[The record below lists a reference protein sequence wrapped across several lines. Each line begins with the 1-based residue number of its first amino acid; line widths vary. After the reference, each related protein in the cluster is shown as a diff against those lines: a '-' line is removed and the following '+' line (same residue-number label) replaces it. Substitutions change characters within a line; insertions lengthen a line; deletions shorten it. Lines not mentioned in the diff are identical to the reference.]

1 MFNISKK
8 NISKIDKTL
17 IISVFILVI
26 YGLVVLYSAGSSLSN
41 HYFRK
46 QLIATIIGIIVVFFI
61 ISLDNHIIKKLN
73 IPMYIIC
80 NVLLVLVL
88 FFGVGDEWGAR
99 SWFKFGPINFQ
110 PSEIMKIVLII
121 SLANII
127 ESNKNSLNNPKIL
140 LKILIFAFI
149 PVALILKQPDSG
161 TAMVYTFIIIVM
173 LFTAGIDWKY
183 LIGAIILGIVSLPFL
198 YLRLDQFQR
207 DRILNFVHPERDL
220 SNTGWQALQGKIAI
234 GSGKLTGEGFLNGV
248 QSQYNFIPE
257 KQTDFI
263 FAVLVEEF
271 GFIGGF
277 ILILLYA
284 LMLYRCVVIA
294 QNSDNLYSKLLTIG
308 FAAMFLFHIFENIG
322 MTIGVMPI
330 TGIPLP
336 FFSYGGT
343 FQIINLISIGLI
355 ISSSIQKDPLNFI

>member
-1 MFNISKK
+1 
-8 NISKIDKTL
+8 
-17 IISVFILVI
+17 
-26 YGLVVLYSAGSSLSN
+26 
-41 HYFRK
+41 
-46 QLIATIIGIIVVFFI
+46 
-61 ISLDNHIIKKLN
+61 
-73 IPMYIIC
+73 
-80 NVLLVLVL
+80 
-88 FFGVGDEWGAR
+88 
-99 SWFKFGPINFQ
+99 
-110 PSEIMKIVLII
+110 
-121 SLANII
+121 
-127 ESNKNSLNNPKIL
+127 
-140 LKILIFAFI
+140 
-149 PVALILKQPDSG
+149 
-161 TAMVYTFIIIVM
+161 MVYTFIIIVM

-183 LIGAIILGIVSLPFL
+183 LIGATILGIISLPFL

>member
-1 MFNISKK
+1 MK

-17 IISVFILVI
+17 IISVLILVI

-127 ESNKNSLNNPKIL
+127 ESNKNSLNNPKTL

-149 PVALILKQPDSG
+149 PVALILKQPDAG

-263 FAVLVEEF
+263 FAVLVE
-271 GFIGGF
+271 
-277 ILILLYA
+277 
-284 LMLYRCVVIA
+284 
-294 QNSDNLYSKLLTIG
+294 
-308 FAAMFLFHIFENIG
+308 
-322 MTIGVMPI
+322 
-330 TGIPLP
+330 
-336 FFSYGGT
+336 
-343 FQIINLISIGLI
+343 
-355 ISSSIQKDPLNFI
+355 

>member
-1 MFNISKK
+1 MFNINKK
-8 NISKIDKTL
+8 NINKMDKL
-17 IISVFILVI
+17 LLLSIFILVI
-26 YGLVVLYSAGSSLSN
+26 YGLVVLFSAGSSLSN

-46 QLIATIIGIIVVFFI
+46 QMIATIIGLLVVLFI
-61 ISLDNHIIKKLN
+61 ISIDIQTIKRFY
-73 IPMYIIC
+73 IPMYVIS
-80 NVLLVLVL
+80 NLLLVLVL
-88 FFGVGDEWGAR
+88 FLGVGDEWGAR

-110 PSEIMKIVLII
+110 PSEITKIVLVI
-121 SLANII
+121 SLAKII
-127 ESNKNSLNNPKIL
+127 ENNKNTLNNPKTL
-140 LKILIFAFI
+140 LKVLIFAFT
-149 PVALILKQPDSG
+149 PVLLILKQPDAG

-173 LFTAGIDWKY
+173 LFSAGIDWKY
-183 LIGAIILGIVSLPFL
+183 ILGAFILGIISIPFV
-198 YLRLDQFQR
+198 YFRLDQFQR
-207 DRILNFVHPERDL
+207 DRILNFLHPERDL

-234 GSGKLTGEGFLNGV
+234 GSGKITGEGFLQGV

-271 GFIGGF
+271 GLIGG
-277 ILILLYA
+277 ILLIGLYGF
-284 LMLYRCVVIA
+284 MLYRCVVIA
-294 QNSDNLYSKLLTIG
+294 QNSDNLYSKLLTMG
-308 FAAMFLFHIFENIG
+308 FSAMFLFHIFENIG